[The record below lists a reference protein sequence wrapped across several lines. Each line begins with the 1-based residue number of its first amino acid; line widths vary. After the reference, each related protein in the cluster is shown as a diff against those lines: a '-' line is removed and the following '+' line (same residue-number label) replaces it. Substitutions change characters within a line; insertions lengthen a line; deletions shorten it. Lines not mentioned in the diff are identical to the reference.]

1 MNERWRAVLT
11 GVLLSLVF
19 FPGICRAVDSRLE
32 LGVAEYRQ
40 ENFEEAVVLLQS
52 AWKEAPDSSLT
63 AFYLGMALKQT
74 GDYRAAEEFLKKSV
88 TLSPPVLD
96 SYLELADLLY
106 TLGDLD
112 GALQYLN
119 RAGKSGVKPAS
130 VSFLKGL
137 VLAQKGETEE
147 AIDALDEAK
156 RRDGALAQ
164 QVELQEAIIMAKAR
178 RLRQARD
185 SLKALIALDPTSEA
199 ASLAREYESS
209 FSRIIG
215 SHRWWRLGA
224 GLAYQYDDNVISK
237 PIAANILPTD
247 VRDQADQDSAFVGS
261 FRLELSPLVD
271 HPWGITAQYQLQ
283 TTTYGSIDTHNT
295 ILHNLTL
302 IPSYSGGFGAVSV
315 PLSYAHAMLAEE
327 GYLDLYT
334 VRPTASFL
342 VGNGQIVQLTA
353 GYSRREM
360 LRQPLAPE
368 EDRDGS
374 IYAVGA
380 GYVIPFAEGKGMVNL
395 RYEFAYD
402 DAKGDNWV
410 NRGHRLTIGTTMPLM
425 DGVSLQVSGDVS
437 FQDYPALRTDPTLN
451 VPLRRD
457 DTIYTAQF
465 GATWELNHFLTLLF
479 QYGHTRADSNMPLYD
494 YRRNVVT
501 AGIDVTF

>member
-1 MNERWRAVLT
+1 MSERLKAVLT
-11 GVLLSLVF
+11 GVLLSLVLS
-19 FPGICRAVDSRLE
+19 PALCCAVDSRLE
-32 LGVAEYRQ
+32 RGIDEYRQ

-52 AWKEAPDSSLT
+52 AWKDEPGSSLT

-74 GDYRAAEEFLKKSV
+74 GDYRAAEEFLKKST

-106 TLGDLD
+106 TLDDLD
-112 GALQYLN
+112 GAVQYLD
-119 RAGKSGVKPAS
+119 RAEKSGVKPAS

-137 VLAQKGETEE
+137 VLARKGDTEE
-147 AIDALDEAK
+147 AIVALDEAK
-156 RRDGALAQ
+156 RRDGALTQ
-164 QVELQEAIIMAKAR
+164 QVELQEAIILARER

-199 ASLAREYESS
+199 AAIAQEYETS

-237 PIAANILPTD
+237 PIAANIISQE
-247 VRDQADQDSAFVGS
+247 VRDQSDQDSAFVGS

-271 HPWGITAQYQLQ
+271 PPWGITAQYQLQ

-302 IPSYSGGFGAVSV
+302 VPSYSGNFGAVSV
-315 PLSYAHAMLAEE
+315 PLSFAHAMLAEE

-342 VGNGQIVQLTA
+342 LGSGHIAQLST

-360 LRQPLAPE
+360 LRPPLDAD

-374 IYAVGA
+374 IYALGA
-380 GYVIPFAEGKGMVNL
+380 GYVIPFAEGRGMVNL

-402 DAKGDNWV
+402 DARGANWV
-410 NRGHRLTIGTTMPLM
+410 NRGHRLTIGATMPLM
-425 DGVSLQVSGDVS
+425 AGISLQASGDVN
-437 FQDYPALRTDPTLN
+437 FQDYPAERSDPTLHIL
-451 VPLRRD
+451 LRRD
-457 DTIYTAQF
+457 DTIYSAQF
-465 GATWELNHFLTLLF
+465 GATWELNRFLTLLL